1 MIAALVIAQAVT
13 PNAIDKFGNALASG
27 IALGAIYA
35 ILALGF
41 VIIFKATQVV
51 NFAHGGIAAF
61 GAYMVVYFATV
72 LNVPGRWLS
81 FLPFGVQWTLSAIL
95 AILVTALLG
104 VIIER
109 IVIRPMI
116 GKALFAV
123 AMITLGVD
131 LIIRTITVDYM
142 GNQSR
147 GLGDPWGAGVFV
159 FGGIRI
165 AHTQVVTVLVAM
177 IAVGLL
183 AWFFRTR
190 TGTAMRATA
199 FDQEAAMA
207 QGISVGKVFAIAWGI
222 GAALAAIGGIFSS
235 VFPRGAAG
243 VTPFTALIAFRA
255 FPAVIIGGLDSI
267 SGAIVGGMLVGLAE
281 VFAASY
287 LGSVSWLG
295 TGFAGIVAWLLMMA
309 VLLIKP
315 YGIFGTEEVRRV

>member
-1 MIAALVIAQAVT
+1 MGFVLIAQIAT
-13 PNAIDKFGNALASG
+13 GSDKFINTLSSG
-27 IALGAIYA
+27 IALGAIYSL
-35 ILALGF
+35 LALGF

-51 NFAHGGIAAF
+51 NFAHGAIAAF

-72 LNVPGRWLS
+72 LNVPGRWLD
-81 FLPFGVQWTLSAIL
+81 FLPYGVQWTMSAVL
-95 AILVTALLG
+95 AVLVTALLG
-104 VIIER
+104 IVIER
-109 IVIRPMI
+109 VAIRPMI

-123 AMITLGVD
+123 AIITLGLD
-131 LIIRTITVDYM
+131 LIIRTVTVDFM

-147 GLGDPWGAGVFV
+147 GLADPWGIGLFQ
-159 FGGIRI
+159 FGAIRI
-165 AHTQVVTVLVAM
+165 AHTQVVTVIVTIVSVAL
-177 IAVGLL
+177 I
-183 AWFFRTR
+183 AWFFRTK

-207 QGISVGKVFAIAWGI
+207 QGISVGRVFAIAWAI

-255 FPAVIIGGLDSI
+255 FPAVVIGGLDSVV
-267 SGAIVGGMLVGLAE
+267 GAIVGGMLVGLTE
-281 VFAASY
+281 VFVASY

-295 TGFAGIVAWLLMMA
+295 SGFAGIVAWLLMMV
-309 VLLIKP
+309 VLLVKP

>member
-1 MIAALVIAQAVT
+1 MIGLAFFAQSGVATGV
-13 PNAIDKFGNALASG
+13 DKLINTLGSG
-27 IALGAIYA
+27 MALGAIYA

-72 LNVPGRWLS
+72 LNVPGKWLG
-81 FLPFGVQWTLSAIL
+81 FLPYWAQWTLSAVL
-95 AILVTALLG
+95 AVLVTALLG
-104 VIIER
+104 VLIER
-109 IVIRPMI
+109 VVIRPMI

-131 LIIRTITVDYM
+131 LIIRTITVDLM

-147 GLGDPWGAGVFV
+147 GLGDPWGAGLFQV
-159 FGGIRI
+159 GNIRI
-165 AHTQVVTVLVAM
+165 AHTQVIT
-177 IAVGLL
+177 IAVAFAAVGAL
-183 AWFFRTR
+183 AWFFKTK

-207 QGISVGKVFAIAWGI
+207 QGISVGKVFAIAWAI

-267 SGAIVGGMLVGLAE
+267 TGAIVGGMIVGLAE
-281 VFAASY
+281 VFTASY

-295 TGFAGIVAWLLMMA
+295 TGFAGIVAWLLMMV
-309 VLLIKP
+309 VLLVKP
-315 YGIFGTEEVRRV
+315 YGLFGTEEVRRV